1 MDRSKDMTEAV
12 HDIEP
17 ILARY
22 PDLELAYVF
31 GSVARGEAGAD
42 SDLDLAV
49 RMPWPLGAERKLR
62 LIEELASAT
71 GRPVDLVDLHTV
83 GEPLLGEILSGGVR
97 LVGSSEDH
105 AALVT
110 RHLLDE
116 ADFMPYVRR
125 LQAERRARWMQ

>member
-1 MDRSKDMTEAV
+1 MKSFP
-12 HDIEP
+12 DIEQV
-17 ILARY
+17 LAQN
-22 PDLELAYVF
+22 PDIELAYVF

-49 RMPWPLGAERKLR
+49 RMSEPLDAERKIN

-83 GEPLLGEILSGGVR
+83 GEPLLGQVLSGER
-97 LVGSSEDH
+97 LIGTPEQH
-105 AALVT
+105 AALMT
-110 RHLLDE
+110 RHLLDD

-125 LQAERRARWMQ
+125 LQAERRARWMKS

>member
-1 MDRSKDMTEAV
+1 MSSFPEV
-12 HDIEP
+12 EQV
-17 ILARY
+17 LAQH
-22 PDLELAYVF
+22 PDTELAYVF

-49 RMPWPLGAERKLR
+49 RMAEEPLDAKRKIN

-71 GRPVDLVDLHTV
+71 RRPVDLVDLRTV
-83 GEPLLGEILSGGVR
+83 GEPLLGQVLSGER
-97 LVGSSEDH
+97 LIGTPEQH
-105 AALVT
+105 AALMT

-125 LQAERRARWMQ
+125 MQAERRARWMQ